1 MDRRG
6 NRGRFIRKRKQPVH
20 FNPLFSLK
28 TAVQPRLRSGGLR
41 NGKDQTVEN
50 TKAVPKVPSGE
61 RPDAGA
67 QGQRATPAAFH
78 FTFSQGPRA

>member
-28 TAVQPRLRSGGLR
+28 TAARARLRSGGLQS
-41 NGKDQTVEN
+41 GEDQTVRN
-50 TKAVPKVPSGE
+50 TNAIPKSASGE
-61 RPDAGA
+61 RPEAGA

-78 FTFSQGPRA
+78 FTISQGPRA